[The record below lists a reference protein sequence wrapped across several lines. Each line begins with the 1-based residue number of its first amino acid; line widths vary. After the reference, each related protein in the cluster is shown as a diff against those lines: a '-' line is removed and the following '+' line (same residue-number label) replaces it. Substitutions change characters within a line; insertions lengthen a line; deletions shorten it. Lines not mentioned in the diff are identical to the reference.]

1 MTRLN
6 APWLTTPASVAV
18 CTMLTEAGH
27 QAWFVG
33 GCVRN
38 ALIGAP
44 VSDLDLTTDARPD
57 RVMALAQAA
66 GLKVVP
72 TGIDHGTVTVI
83 ADGAPYEITTF
94 RRDIDTDGRHAT
106 VAYTD
111 DLSQDAR
118 RRDFTMNALYAG
130 ADGRIADPLGGVPDA
145 LAGRVRFVG
154 DPVLRI
160 REDYLRIMRFFRF
173 FAWYGDPALGIDA
186 DGLAACAMN
195 ADGLDGLSAERVT
208 QELLKLL
215 AAPDP
220 APAFASMAACGALM
234 RVLTGAAADVLTV
247 LVHVEQRAGLAPD
260 PMRRLAALGGS
271 LDRLRLS
278 KAQAAMIHTLRAD
291 QASPA
296 EMGYR
301 HGAAIAIDKLAIL
314 AATMGQ
320 EIDPKAVQSARFGAD
335 QILPVSAAD
344 FMPAVQGPALGQAL
358 KQAESR
364 WIASGF
370 TLTRDDLLRG
380 AT

>member
-1 MTRLN
+1 MTRLE

-38 ALIGAP
+38 ALICAP

-72 TGIDHGTVTVI
+72 TGIAHGTVTVI
-83 ADGAPYEITTF
+83 ADGAPFEITTF

-111 DLSQDAR
+111 DLAQDAR

-130 ADGRIADPLGGVPDA
+130 PDGTIADPLGGVPDA

-195 ADGLDGLSAERVT
+195 ADGLDDLSAERVT

-220 APAFASMAACGALM
+220 APAVASMAACGALM

-247 LVHVEQRAGLAPD
+247 LVHVEQNAGLSPD
-260 PMRRLAALGGS
+260 PLRRLAALGGS

-278 KAQAAMIHTLRAD
+278 KAQAAMIDTLRGH

-314 AATMGQ
+314 AASLGQ
-320 EIDPKAVQSARFGAD
+320 DIDPKAVQSARFGAD
-335 QILPVSAAD
+335 QTLPVSAAD

-370 TLTRDDLLRG
+370 RLTRDDLLRG